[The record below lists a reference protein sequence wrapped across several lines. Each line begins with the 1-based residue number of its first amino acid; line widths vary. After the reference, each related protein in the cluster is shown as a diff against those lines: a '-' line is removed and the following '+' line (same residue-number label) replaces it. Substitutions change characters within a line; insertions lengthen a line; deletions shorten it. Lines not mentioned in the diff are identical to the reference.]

1 MGQEGLRKEQ
11 GGDGGENV
19 GLIVYILLRTIITKV
34 DRGMNTCQ
42 DGRRC
47 SGR

>member
-11 GGDGGENV
+11 GGDGGGNV
-19 GLIVYILLRTIITKV
+19 GLIVYILLRTIITTV
-34 DRGMNTCQ
+34 DRGMSTCR
-42 DGRRC
+42 DERRC

>member
-19 GLIVYILLRTIITKV
+19 GLIVYIYILRTIITQS
-34 DRGMNTCQ
+34 R
-42 DGRRC
+42 
-47 SGR
+47 